1 MGKGFS
7 AMNRAQRRQ
16 ADRNARRNITHTE
29 RIVPLPALLD
39 EFTVFDMPQSII
51 EQLKNGAIDT
61 AEDVPVF
68 RDNTGQWC
76 EIAPALAGWVFT
88 WQKIS
93 DELKLS
99 LPLKSFHAIAESLEK
114 GRLIQAEIVGI
125 ADIALDICRIA
136 FRTADR
142 KEIVRIAKNAQL
154 QILLNPTI
162 N

>member
-1 MGKGFS
+1 
-7 AMNRAQRRQ
+7 MNRAQRRQ
-16 ADRNARRNITHTE
+16 ADRNARRGINHTE

-51 EQLKNGAIDT
+51 DQLLNGAIDC
-61 AEDVPVF
+61 ANDVPVF
-68 RDNTGQWC
+68 RDNSGQWC
-76 EIAPALAGWVFT
+76 EVLPALEGWLFT
-88 WQKIS
+88 WQKINK
-93 DELKLS
+93 ELYLYLS
-99 LPLKSFHAIAESLEK
+99 FYSLALVAECLQK
-114 GRLIQAEIVGI
+114 GEFIYEGYVKNAARELQH
-125 ADIALDICRIA
+125 CREA